1 MNNRLMDLR
10 GDQGESS
17 ANMSTFIDI
26 PEDTDNMVS
35 FYEKIDLIKAD
46 NDKIKLAC
54 NQLDSLT
61 DAAIFGTIDKNTVS
75 AKDRINEL
83 LATTNR
89 VVQHAKSILQDIR
102 SETSELKKNPSKA
115 SSANIRV
122 RENLL
127 NNFTRKFVDTAR
139 EYQDKQNRYK
149 TRMKGKAERSVKAV
163 KPTVTDEEL
172 EAVFQQEDGVT
183 RVLEAAVMK
192 QSGDPVEVANVLAE
206 VQGTYQDVRKLEA
219 SILEL
224 HKMFLDLAILVEQ
237 QGETLDSI
245 EAQVTQAKG
254 FVKEANIS
262 LAGAIQSAKSAR
274 KRQCMIGGIVL
285 AVVVVI
291 VIIVVVMSK

>member
-1 MNNRLMDLR
+1 MDLR